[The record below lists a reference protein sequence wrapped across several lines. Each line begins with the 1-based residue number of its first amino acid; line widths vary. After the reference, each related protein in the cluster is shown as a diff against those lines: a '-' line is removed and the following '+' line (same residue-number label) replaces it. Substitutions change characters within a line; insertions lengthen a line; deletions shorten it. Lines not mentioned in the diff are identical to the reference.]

1 MNDATRVLGAAEEI
15 RLAQEIEAGL
25 LAGDLLARGDRSTAS
40 GPELIT
46 LQRLGEQAWQRFLL
60 GNVRLVQSIA
70 AQEARRSPV
79 EIDELFQ
86 EGFVGLG
93 EALQRWDHRAGYR
106 FSTFATQW
114 IRRRVTDA
122 AAARWVPA
130 SVRSV
135 LRARGVRSLA
145 DRLTGELHRNATDAE
160 LAGLLGRSP
169 RWVMRMRHLSAFVP
183 LERAMIGAGAS
194 TPGEP
199 EIDVR
204 ALLPELPEVEAE
216 IVHVRFG
223 LDGRPGLGQRPAAEI
238 LGISLSTLRRHEAR
252 ALRRLRGWLLDEQAA

>member
-1 MNDATRVLGAAEEI
+1 MNDATRVLEAAEEI

-25 LAGDLLARGDRSTAS
+25 LAGDLLASGDRSAAS
-40 GPELIT
+40 GPELVA

-70 AQEARRSPV
+70 APEARRSQV
-79 EIDELFQ
+79 DLDELFQ
-86 EGFVGLG
+86 EGFIGLG
-93 EALQRWDHRAGYR
+93 EALQRWDHRVGYR

-122 AAARWVPA
+122 SAARWVPA

-135 LRARGVRSLA
+135 LRARMVRSLA
-145 DRLTGELHRNATDAE
+145 DRLTGELRRSATDAE
-160 LAGLLGRSP
+160 LADLLGRSR
-169 RWVMRMRHLSAFVP
+169 RWVVRMRHLSAFVP
-183 LERAMIGAGAS
+183 LEWAAIGEREAS
-194 TPGEP
+194 TVDS
-199 EIDVR
+199 EIDLR
-204 ALLPELPEVEAE
+204 ELLPELPEVEAD

-223 LDGRPGLGQRPAAEI
+223 LDGGPGLGQRPAAEV